1 MTNLLNNKFYTVPNG
16 YFQILNKVTLDCDHN
31 GFTDKKGYTF
41 ANGKTSI
48 IRTCESCGS
57 EKRFSSYMKGG
68 RK

>member
-16 YFQILNKVTLDCDHN
+16 YFQISNNTNLNCDHS
-31 GFTDKKGYTF
+31 GFADTKGYTF
-41 ANGKTSI
+41 SNGKTSI
-48 IRTCESCGS
+48 IRTCEKCGS